1 MHLSISQEILS
12 RCPQAALGVLQY
24 DAQVEPSSAALLEVF
39 DRAIDELSARYTL
52 GDIAQIPHI
61 AATRQAYKA
70 LGKSPHEYRN
80 AAEAMLRR
88 VVKNNGLY
96 HINNVVEI
104 NNLISISSG
113 YSIGSYDV
121 SQLQGDIVLDRVGE
135 GVHYDGI
142 GKASV
147 NIEFL
152 PTLCDSLGPF
162 GNPTSDS
169 QRAMIQKGPRT
180 VLSVLYAFDG
190 TTDLFPWMERFS
202 ELVRQWCGAGDVQTW
217 VVTG

>member
-1 MHLSISQEILS
+1 MNLSISREILT

-24 DAQVEPSSAALLEVF
+24 DADVAASSPELLELF
-39 DRAIDELSARYTL
+39 EQTLGQLAQRYTL

-61 AATRQAYKA
+61 AATRVAYKA

-88 VVKNNGLY
+88 VVKNSGLY
-96 HINNVVEI
+96 HINNVVEV

-121 SQLQGDIVLDRVGE
+121 SQLQGDVVLDRVGE

-152 PTLCDSLGPF
+152 PTLCDDLGPF

-169 QRAMIQKGPRT
+169 QRAMIQKGRRT

-190 TTDLFPWMERFS
+190 TEDLAPWLDRFAD
-202 ELVRQWCGAGDVQTW
+202 LVRQWCGAGDVRTW
-217 VVTG
+217 TVTG